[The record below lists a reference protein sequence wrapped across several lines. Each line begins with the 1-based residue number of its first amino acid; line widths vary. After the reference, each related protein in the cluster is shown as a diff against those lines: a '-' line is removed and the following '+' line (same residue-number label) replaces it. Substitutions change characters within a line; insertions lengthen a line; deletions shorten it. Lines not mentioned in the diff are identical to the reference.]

1 MTDRQYE
8 ETIINILCEVL
19 EVNKDL
25 FNNIKKND
33 PLGSLGLNSLKAIQV
48 IVKLEDT
55 YGVSFEDEDL
65 FFDKINTLEKIIN
78 TLGKYVKE

>member
-33 PLGSLGLNSLKAIQV
+33 PLGAWALIPSRPFK
-48 IVKLEDT
+48 
-55 YGVSFEDEDL
+55 
-65 FFDKINTLEKIIN
+65 
-78 TLGKYVKE
+78 

>member
-1 MTDRQYE
+1 M
-8 ETIINILCEVL
+8 
-19 EVNKDL
+19 
-25 FNNIKKND
+25 
-33 PLGSLGLNSLKAIQV
+33 GSLGLNSLKAIQV

-55 YGVSFEDEDL
+55 YGISFEDEDL

>member
-25 FNNIKKND
+25 FNNIKKRSS
-33 PLGSLGLNSLKAIQV
+33 GSLGLNSLKAIQV

-55 YGVSFEDEDL
+55 YRISFEDEDL
-65 FFDKINTLEKIIN
+65 FFDKINTLKN
-78 TLGKYVKE
+78 H